1 MKDEKYIPGEE
12 KTDVPAEEIKKEEAP
27 ENVTKEPPEN
37 EVPENT
43 EPHQGDEP
51 AQKEE
56 VSGSGEEESEK
67 QEDSADPQTE
77 NKEESAENPTV
88 TDDEAADE
96 EAPVDEYAIEDEP
109 FVRRASPA
117 EIAYYTQRITGE
129 EHSLVTTAAPVRT
142 RNPDQN
148 RNVTNGIP
156 QRGAAQHQRISH
168 PIQREPLPKKK
179 SGVLPMVVAAALL
192 VAAMLGSVVV
202 GVNLAYA
209 EKADTRPSDFDMTEK
224 EYENSVNLDSL
235 SEKPETDP
243 PLETDEDTDTEP
255 AEPETETAEPEQTDT
270 EPVETE
276 PAVTEP
282 PVTEPPETEPPS
294 PQYTIK
300 LDFFDRDDIVV
311 SAQQTTLRNL
321 LDVLGITLA
330 ETDRPNVDLDAVL
343 AADTTVRIDQVLY
356 KSVTVTEAMPYQTE
370 VIEIDTIPRGNK
382 NYLQYGTEG
391 SKNLYYTV
399 EYINGQEINRTKD
412 WEEVTQWPV
421 NEKYELGVG
430 GSFVGADGVTYT
442 YSLRRVVPATYYD
455 IYGPTWL
462 GPDAGE
468 WCIAVDFD
476 YIPLGT
482 ELYVK
487 NAKYD
492 FGLRTAADT
501 GSAIQEWEIDIWI
514 GPDNPQL
521 ADFAFTGYHYDM
533 EIYYVD

>member
-12 KTDVPAEEIKKEEAP
+12 KRDDPAEEIQKDEPAVTEETPEAAPAEPTENNDVTPESESSEPTAEGEETSENGEESDGKSEESDGEASENEEAP
-27 ENVTKEPPEN
+27 EE
-37 EVPENT
+37 
-43 EPHQGDEP
+43 
-51 AQKEE
+51 
-56 VSGSGEEESEK
+56 
-67 QEDSADPQTE
+67 
-77 NKEESAENPTV
+77 
-88 TDDEAADE
+88 
-96 EAPVDEYAIEDEP
+96 VDEYAIEDEP
-109 FVRRASPA
+109 FVRRATPA

-129 EHSLVTTAAPVRT
+129 EHSMVTTAAPVRT
-142 RNPDQN
+142 RNPDEN

-156 QRGAAQHQRISH
+156 QRGAAQPPRTSH
-168 PIQREPLPKKK
+168 PIHREPVPKKK
-179 SGVLPMVVAAALL
+179 SGVFPMVITAALL
-192 VAAMLGSVVV
+192 VAAMLTSVVV

-209 EKADTRPSDFDMTEK
+209 EKKDTRPSDFDMIEK
-224 EYENSVNLDSL
+224 NYGDEVNVDSL
-235 SEKPETDP
+235 TAKPETDKAA
-243 PLETDEDTDTEP
+243 DTADTS
-255 AEPETETAEPEQTDT
+255 ADT
-270 EPVETE
+270 EPVEPDTETTEPETTPAETE

-294 PQYTIK
+294 PQYTVK
-300 LDFFDRDDIVV
+300 LDFYDRDDIVV
-311 SAQQTTLRNL
+311 STEQTTLRTLLENL
-321 LDVLGITLA
+321 AVTLV
-330 ETDRPNVDLDAVL
+330 ESDRPNVDLDAVI
-343 AADTTVRIDQVLY
+343 AADTTVQIDQVLY
-356 KSVTVTEAMPYQTE
+356 KSATVTETMAYETE
-370 VIEIDTIPRGNK
+370 VIEIDTIPRGDK
-382 NYLQYGTEG
+382 NYLQYGKEG

-399 EYINGQEINRTKD
+399 EYINGQETNRTKD
-412 WEEVTQWPV
+412 WEEVIQWPV

-455 IYGPTWL
+455 LTGPTWL

-487 NAKYD
+487 NYKYD

-501 GSAIQEWEIDIWI
+501 GSAIEEWEIDIWI

-521 ADFAFTGYHYDM
+521 ADFAWTGYHYDM

>member
-12 KTDVPAEEIKKEEAP
+12 KREEPAEELPKDAVP
-27 ENVTKEPPEN
+27 EPEN
-37 EVPENT
+37 EPAAVT
-43 EPHQGDEP
+43 EPEMADETDGQDVP
-51 AQKEE
+51 
-56 VSGSGEEESEK
+56 EEES
-67 QEDSADPQTE
+67 ADPAGNPAEQE
-77 NKEESAENPTV
+77 AQPEAEKESEKAAE
-88 TDDEAADE
+88 DEIPA
-96 EAPVDEYAIEDEP
+96 EADEYAIEDEP
-109 FVRRASPA
+109 FVRRATPA

-129 EHSLVTTAAPVRT
+129 EHSTVTTAAPVRT
-142 RNPDQN
+142 RNPEQN

-156 QRGAAQHQRISH
+156 QRGAYQRTSP
-168 PIQREPLPKKK
+168 PIHRDPVPKKK
-179 SGVLPMVVAAALL
+179 SGVFPMVIAAALL
-192 VAAMLGSVVV
+192 VAAMLTSVVV

-209 EKADTRPSDFDMTEK
+209 EKEDTRPSDFDMIEK
-224 EYENSVNLDSL
+224 PDENAVNVDSL
-235 SEKPETDP
+235 MNAPESDKAPETA
-243 PLETDEDTDTEP
+243 ETSGDTEPAQSDTEP
-255 AEPETETAEPEQTDT
+255 AEPDTQPEEPETQ
-270 EPVETE
+270 PAETTPPE
-276 PAVTEP
+276 TQP
-282 PVTEPPETEPPS
+282 PVTQPPETEPPA
-294 PQYTIK
+294 PKYTVK

-311 SAQQTTLRNL
+311 STEQTTLRTL
-321 LDVLGITLA
+321 LADLSVTLA
-330 ETDRPNVDLDAVL
+330 ESDRVNVDLDAVI
-343 AADTTVRIDQVLY
+343 AADTTVKIDQVLY
-356 KSVTVTEAMPYQTE
+356 KSVTVTEVMTYETE
-370 VIEIDTIPRGNK
+370 VIEIDTIPRGEK
-382 NYLQYGTEG
+382 NYLQYGQEG

-399 EYINGQEINRTKD
+399 EYINGQETNRTKD
-412 WEEVTQWPV
+412 WEEVIQWPV

-487 NAKYD
+487 NDKYD

-501 GSAIQEWEIDIWI
+501 GSAIEEWEIDIWI

-521 ADFAFTGYHYDM
+521 ADFAWTGYHYDM